1 MPSIKKIYLLVLV
14 IGLSFHY
21 SKGQLI
27 TNNNQYYLSPYLV
40 NPGALASNNVIEL
53 DLNYRKQFLSIKGAP
68 ETFRFQA
75 QMPFLNNFAAGL
87 TALGGR
93 LDIYESYGAMLSLSY
108 KQHFSKERN
117 SVHYLSLGLSGGYG
131 MSNLNYGQIDNPLD
145 PAIANLANQIEHPLG
160 QIGLHYQWN
169 NLMFGTSLRDVF
181 GAASTIRVSQQ
192 EEIEFVPTYNT
203 FSYLKYDFL
212 VGDDFAITPW
222 VAYSSFED
230 KIEDG
235 IVEGMLLVNYR
246 NLAWIGASY
255 QHEIGNVYKIG
266 FNLLRL
272 IKIGYG
278 YENLRPSSEQNSS
291 ALTTHELHLNYQ
303 FIKRAVQ
310 EVPDELEKPESTEN
324 TVETTDSKRDDKE
337 TKDTTIEPA
346 KTDSSTAI
354 KTEPVIEEEISDKVE
369 EPTIEENIE
378 AAPTESLVEQ
388 PEEKKQEVEV
398 EPTENKN
405 KDGFKSEVT
414 SILDG
419 EQGFYI
425 IAGAFSSTDN
435 AQVYANAIKR
445 EGYKAD
451 IGFYGNSGYFYV
463 ILAKEEKIE
472 SAKQILSQIRT
483 AGLLDFDKAW
493 ILNID

>member
-1 MPSIKKIYLLVLV
+1 MLSTKKIYLLVL
-14 IGLSFHY
+14 IISLSFHY

-27 TNNNQYYLSPYLV
+27 TDNNQYYLSPYLV

-53 DLNYRKQFLSIKGAP
+53 DLNYRKQFLTIQGAP

-75 QMPFLNNFAAGL
+75 QLPFLSNFAVGL

-93 LDIYESYGAMLSLSY
+93 LDIYESYGAMLSFSY
-108 KQHFSKERN
+108 KQHFSRQKDN
-117 SVHYLSLGLSGGYG
+117 VHFISLGFSGGYG

-145 PAIANLANQIEHPLG
+145 PAVANLANQIEHPLG

-169 NLMFGTSLRDVF
+169 NLMFGTALRDVF
-181 GAASTIRVSQQ
+181 GSASTIRVSQSQ
-192 EEIEFVPTYNT
+192 ETEFLPVFNT

-212 VGDDFAITPW
+212 IGEDFAITPW
-222 VAYSSFED
+222 VTYNSYED
-230 KIEDG
+230 EIEEG
-235 IVEGMLLVNYR
+235 TVEGMLLVNYR

-255 QHEIGNVYKIG
+255 QHEIGTVYKIG

-278 YENLRPSSEQNSS
+278 YERLKPSSEQNSS

-303 FIKRAVQ
+303 FIKREIQ
-310 EVPDELEKPESTEN
+310 EIPEELEQQEPNEN
-324 TVETTDSKRDDKE
+324 KGDASEADEVEEKNM
-337 TKDTTIEPA
+337 KDTTIEPA
-346 KTDSSTAI
+346 KVDSSAVKKDTVI
-354 KTEPVIEEEISDKVE
+354 KESAEADVINEPVVEEKVEVTNEPKAEEQPILTEPQENFNDFKNDVSNVIDNER
-369 EPTIEENIE
+369 
-378 AAPTESLVEQ
+378 
-388 PEEKKQEVEV
+388 
-398 EPTENKN
+398 
-405 KDGFKSEVT
+405 
-414 SILDG
+414 
-419 EQGFYI
+419 GFYI

-451 IGFYGNSGYFYV
+451 IGFYSKSGYFYV

-472 SAKQILSQIRT
+472 SAKQILNQIRT

-493 ILNID
+493 ILSIN